1 MGRRSGVPQLYHPTD
16 VQVWWC
22 RFTVDGQRYRLST
35 GTRERGAAEK
45 EAQRLHGLAQLG
57 KLKTGRRRQRYA
69 VALGSVELLANQ
81 YLVWTRAT
89 GRAES
94 YVVKQEG
101 HLNRF
106 IERWPTLDRITTAE
120 VELYKV
126 ARAAE
131 PEPPRMTTLYK
142 ELVTLSR
149 FLTWCKKSGH
159 LDAVPA
165 FERVKPVTDF
175 VPPDTTP
182 EQVAAVLAALPS
194 RETHPKRYPVREF
207 YTVQWS
213 QGLRPGDVQRLLW
226 SHIDLPRKRIT
237 IAASNDKARTLRT
250 VGMSKEAARVL
261 AALAKLP
268 HEQAAPVFG
277 RRSFRRSLDL
287 AVARAGVDRF
297 TPHGFRHARLTELA
311 SSTRDTASVQFV
323 AGHKN
328 LSTTDR
334 YVRSRTERTEKLF
347 DEMPDSAAPAK
358 TNSGTTRKKS
368 SQNRRRER

>member
-1 MGRRSGVPQLYHPTD
+1 MGRRAGLPKLYIPTGTTA
-16 VQVWWC
+16 VYWC
-22 RFTVDGQRYRLST
+22 RFTVNGQRYRLST
-35 GTRERGAAEK
+35 GARDVGTAET

-57 KLKTGRRRQRYA
+57 RLQASAKRQRVGA
-69 VALGSVELLANQ
+69 TLGSLEMLAAQ
-81 YLVWTRAT
+81 YLVWARAT
-89 GRAES
+89 GKAET

-106 IERWPTLDRITTAE
+106 ILRWPTIDRITTAE
-120 VELYKV
+120 IEKYKV
-126 ARAAE
+126 SRAQDD
-131 PEPPRMTTLYK
+131 PPPRMTTLYK

-149 FLTWCKKSGH
+149 FLHWCKRAGH
-159 LDAVPA
+159 LDVLPE
-165 FERVKPVTDF
+165 FERVKPVTDY
-175 VPPDTTP
+175 VPPDTTA
-182 EQVAAVLAALPS
+182 EEIKRVLDELPN

-226 SHIDLPRKRIT
+226 NHIDLDRKRIT
-237 IAASNDKARTLRT
+237 IAASNDKARTLRV

-261 AALAKLP
+261 AELAALP
-268 HEQAAPVFG
+268 HKADAPVFG
-277 RRSFRRSLDL
+277 NRSFRRSLDL
-287 AVARAGVDRF
+287 AIERAKVERF

-311 SSTRDTASVQFV
+311 SETRDTAAVQFL

-347 DEMPDSAAPAK
+347 DEISDSGKPRSK
-358 TNSGTTRKKS
+358 VGQK
-368 SQNRRRER
+368 RRGRRG

>member
-1 MGRRSGVPQLYHPTD
+1 MGRRAGLPT
-16 VQVWWC
+16 VFIPTGSTAVYWC
-22 RFTVDGQRYRLST
+22 RFTVDGKRYRVST
-35 GTRERGAAEK
+35 GSRDHGAAEK

-57 KLKTGRRRQRYA
+57 SLQVGSKRQRFSA
-69 VALGSVELLANQ
+69 AFGSVETLAAQ
-81 YLVWTRAT
+81 YLVWSRAT
-89 GRAES
+89 GKAES
-94 YVVKQEG
+94 YIVKQEG

-106 IERWPTLDRITTAE
+106 ISRWPTLDKVTPNEIER
-120 VELYKV
+120 YKV
-126 ARAAE
+126 SRADDD
-131 PEPPRMTTLYK
+131 PPPRMTTLYK

-149 FLTWCKKSGH
+149 FLHWCKRAGH
-159 LDAVPA
+159 LDVVPE
-165 FERVKPVTDF
+165 FERVKPVTDY

-182 EQVAAVLAALPS
+182 EEVARVLAELPNH
-194 RETHPKRYPVREF
+194 ETHPKRYPVREF

-226 SHIDLPRKRIT
+226 SHIDLGRKRIT
-237 IAASNDKARTLRT
+237 IAASNDKARTLRV
-250 VGMSKEAARVL
+250 VGMSKETAR
-261 AALAKLP
+261 ALAEMATRS
-268 HEQAAPVFG
+268 HHQDSPVFG

-287 AVARAGVDRF
+287 AIARAGVTRF

-347 DEMPDSAAPAK
+347 DEMPDSGKQPPK
-358 TNSGTTRKKS
+358 VGHNRP
-368 SQNRRRER
+368 RRRG